1 MIATAYIVGGLIPL
15 APYMLIHDARTAL
28 LFSVS
33 VTLVALFVFG
43 LIKGRYT
50 GARPIKSAL
59 QTTITGG
66 LAATAAFLIA
76 RAIA

>member
-1 MIATAYIVGGLIPL
+1 MIASAYVVGGLIPL
-15 APYMLIHDARTAL
+15 APYMLIRTAHVAL
-28 LFSVS
+28 IISVI
-33 VTLVALFVFG
+33 VTLIALAVFG

-50 GARPIKSAL
+50 GARPMKSAL

-76 RAIA
+76 KAIT